1 MPQDVLDNEDVKLDN
16 MFTASMVADI
26 IRVRPFACIDS
37 KLFILIVAFCFYLK
51 GNDVSSRVSPAIPR
65 IVVHLELS
73 DRQPLGGETERFRTA
88 GVQARPGRCAR
99 RPDDGRQVP
108 KYCFNYY

>member
-37 KLFILIVAFCFYLK
+37 KLFILIVAFF
-51 GNDVSSRVSPAIPR
+51 
-65 IVVHLELS
+65 LS
-73 DRQPLGGETERFRTA
+73 
-88 GVQARPGRCAR
+88 
-99 RPDDGRQVP
+99 
-108 KYCFNYY
+108 